1 MKRLGL
7 LLACLPCA
15 LLVLPGTAPA
25 ATDAEWLTLGYG
37 RGSPA
42 GDTSN
47 ELLDDAAMIVGGGVQ
62 SGPHLATLR
71 YARVGW
77 DAATGDLA
85 LLYGRVLA
93 DGGARVT
100 WGLGPGLLFRHGPS
114 SDPQP
119 DCCAWLGFDAADAWF
134 DRVGLAWSAQVAW
147 PLGSDFNAGLQ
158 AFGSLAGNRG
168 FAGLAA
174 VVNIG
179 PQVRKP

>member
-1 MKRLGL
+1 MKRLGFL
-7 LLACLPCA
+7 VACLPWA
-15 LLVLPGTAPA
+15 LLVWPGVAPA
-25 ATDAEWLTLGYG
+25 GTDAEWLTLGYG

-47 ELLDDAAMIVGGGVQ
+47 ELLDDAAMIIGGGVQ
-62 SGPHLATLR
+62 AGPHLATLR

-100 WGLGPGLLFRHGPS
+100 LGLGPGLLFRHGPS
-114 SDPQP
+114 YEPQP
-119 DCCAWLGFDAADAWF
+119 DCCVGPIIDFEDAWF

-147 PLGSDFNAGLQ
+147 PLGDAFSAGLQ
-158 AFGSLAGNRG
+158 AFGSLAGDRG